1 MRPTPL
7 IAVTAGE
14 PAGIGP
20 DLCLR
25 LAERN
30 WNARLVLL
38 GDIELFR
45 ERARRLGAGVRLV
58 PYVANRTAASGA
70 IEVMHFPLSVP
81 AVAGQPDPANARNVL
96 AILEAAASGCMR
108 GEFAAMVTAPVH
120 KSIINAAGVPF
131 TGHTE
136 FLAQRTGAANVVM
149 MLAGRT
155 AQGWLRVALATTHL
169 PLSAVPE
176 AITQDGLERTLR
188 TVAQELVA
196 KFGIAAP
203 RIAVC
208 GLNPH
213 AGEGG
218 YLGREEIDLIDPVV
232 AMVRN
237 EGVDVTGPL
246 PADTAFVPAT
256 AQRFDCIVA
265 MYHDQGLPALKQASF
280 GHGVNITLGLP
291 IVRTSV
297 DHGTALDLAADGA
310 AARNADPGSM
320 FSAMELAIEL
330 AGRRAP

>member
-120 KSIINAAGVPF
+120 KSIINAAGVSFPR
-131 TGHTE
+131 HTE
-136 FLAQRTGAANVVM
+136 VLAQRPGAGEVGV
-149 MLAGRT
+149 
-155 AQGWLRVALATTHL
+155 
-169 PLSAVPE
+169 
-176 AITQDGLERTLR
+176 
-188 TVAQELVA
+188 EL
-196 KFGIAAP
+196 AAP
-203 RIAVC
+203 
-208 GLNPH
+208 
-213 AGEGG
+213 
-218 YLGREEIDLIDPVV
+218 
-232 AMVRN
+232 
-237 EGVDVTGPL
+237 TGP
-246 PADTAFVPAT
+246 
-256 AQRFDCIVA
+256 
-265 MYHDQGLPALKQASF
+265 G
-280 GHGVNITLGLP
+280 
-291 IVRTSV
+291 
-297 DHGTALDLAADGA
+297 
-310 AARNADPGSM
+310 
-320 FSAMELAIEL
+320 
-330 AGRRAP
+330 GRR